1 MAGARDSGNRY
12 TRLAAAVLVA
22 VASLVLAASASA
34 ASGTQPRFACST
46 GARSP
51 QPPAAPYTTE
61 TVPNNAFVPHEQAPD
76 QWLAKLFTEGLG
88 CAPAQSSYTAADAYV
103 LAHGCTPQTL
113 ATLGQSL
120 LTSREFM
127 RRPYGNGARLL
138 VLWRIAYEAEPDQ
151 ATYDSL
157 LHALDSRQARWADV
171 VHSFFADPQFV
182 AAVPRLCSGEP
193 YGMDAH
199 TPVIDIPTSHTGA
212 LGDAT
217 GADLQ
222 QILDRAQPG
231 TTVWLERGAVIR
243 VGSGIKI
250 PPGVTLKTVGAPGP
264 RDYASMGRLV
274 RTAVNHQPVVALGAG
289 AVLANVWV
297 DGQRSN
303 QDIGQDHD
311 SIDVEVLG
319 GDGTTVRDDRIT
331 NTSGWSNLVVDN
343 GATGTPQC
351 SNVAIEDNLIDGY
364 ATKFHWHETTGVV
377 DGRVD
382 TGTVA
387 GQLNNLESGQQSV
400 SSTFG
405 FADGIS
411 NQCWDSHIAGNQ
423 LVDIT
428 DVSVV
433 LFGSERPDQAQDVPH
448 QHSLVE
454 NNTILN
460 AGNSGWAAMTIDPL
474 YQIGTAKYD
483 NFAGTT
489 IRNNL
494 IWTSPNGFLLLIAGI
509 GTKPWFG
516 GNTAYGY
523 GPVLF
528 QNNTSGRVRVNTQMA
543 IAVTRMSGA
552 VVTGNTLLADLA
564 LADLCPN
571 GTYIGVD
578 ESDGSRVQQPY
589 EDVSFPS
596 FPIPSEDQGCL
607 NMHF

>member
-1 MAGARDSGNRY
+1 MC
-12 TRLAAAVLVA
+12 LAAA
-22 VASLVLAASASA
+22 ASPAA
-34 ASGTQPRFACST
+34 ASGSRFACSA
-46 GARSP
+46 GARGTH
-51 QPPAAPYTTE
+51 PPATPYTSE

-88 CAPAQSSYTAADAYV
+88 CVPAQSSYADADAYV
-103 LAHGCTPQTL
+103 QAHLCTPQTL
-113 ATLGQSL
+113 AALGEAL
-120 LTSREFM
+120 LTSPEFQH
-127 RRPYGNGARLL
+127 RPYGYAARLL

-151 ATYDSL
+151 ATYDRL
-157 LHALDSRQARWADV
+157 LAQLKSGQVRWADV
-171 VHSFFADPQFV
+171 VLSFFSSARFI
-182 AAVPRLCSGEP
+182 AAVPRLCSGTP

-212 LGDAT
+212 LGDAS
-217 GADLQ
+217 GATLQ
-222 QILDRAQPG
+222 KLLDAAQPG
-231 TTVWLERGAVIR
+231 DTVLLERGAVIR
-243 VGSGIKI
+243 VAGAIKV
-250 PPGVTLKTVGAPGP
+250 PAGVTLQTVGSPGP
-264 RDYASMGRLV
+264 REYASMARLV
-274 RTAVNHQPVVALGAG
+274 RTAVNQQPVVALGPG

-303 QDIGQDHD
+303 QSIGQDHD

-319 GDGTTVRDDRIT
+319 GTGTTVREDRIT
-331 NTSGWSNLVVDN
+331 NTAGWSNLVADEQAA
-343 GATGTPQC
+343 GAPPC
-351 SNVAIEDNLIDGY
+351 NDVAIEDNLIDGY

-387 GQLNNLESGQQSV
+387 GQIHNFQSGQQSV

-433 LFGSERPDQAQDVPH
+433 LFGSERPDQAADVPH
-448 QHSLVE
+448 QHSVVE
-454 NNTILN
+454 RNTIFN

-483 NFAGTT
+483 NFGGTAM
-489 IRNNL
+489 RDNL
-494 IWTSPNGFLLLIAGI
+494 IWTRPNGLLLLIAGV

-528 QNNTSGRVRVNTQMA
+528 EGNTSGNVHVNTQMA

-552 VVTGNTLLADLA
+552 VVQGNTLLADLA
-564 LADLCPN
+564 MADLCPN
-571 GTYIGVD
+571 GIYIGVD
-578 ESDGSRVQQPY
+578 ESDGSRVQQPSQQ
-589 EDVSFPS
+589 VSFPS